1 MFAEQA
7 SFYLFLNVLTVSAFF
22 ASDSK
27 LFLQARAAAIR
38 KARSLDVH
46 NI

>member
-27 LFLQARAAAIR
+27 LLQARAAAIR